1 MSNVILIIEGNYHL
15 GDNFSVYQT
24 ATYIGLKRA
33 LSLKQTWINPD
44 AENVEF
50 VFHIDGNSPR
60 AKSEQ
65 GKSVVRD
72 VLRETLKSGG
82 EGQDGQP
89 IHKGG
94 TVH

>member
-1 MSNVILIIEGNYHL
+1 MSKVILIIEGNYHL

-50 VFHIDGNSPR
+50 VFHTAGNSPR
-60 AKSEQ
+60 AKGEQ
-65 GKSVVRD
+65 GKSLVRD
-72 VLRETLKSGG
+72 VLRDTLKSGG
-82 EGQDGQP
+82 EGQGGQTLQR
-89 IHKGG
+89 GG
-94 TVH
+94 RLH